1 MTPTGGSTRLRSSL
15 RTGLDV
21 RVVGPLLGNGGP
33 ERWLGISVPGGPPD
47 MRRYATDL
55 RLGQPA
61 DGPRRA
67 IHKSAYVDLGSVS
80 EDEAGMRVEV
90 SWRSASLA
98 PLFPVFSGWL
108 TVRAG
113 ELHLDGRYVPP
124 GGPLGFVADRALMHK
139 AARYTADWLL
149 HELAHAAQPTSTGG
163 ARRSHPPELDPP
175 TSH

>member
-1 MTPTGGSTRLRSSL
+1 
-15 RTGLDV
+15 
-21 RVVGPLLGNGGP
+21 
-33 ERWLGISVPGGPPD
+33 

-55 RLGQPA
+55 RLGQPT
-61 DGPRRA
+61 DGARA
-67 IHKSAYVDLGSVS
+67 AVHKSAYVDLGPVS
-80 EDEAGMRVEV
+80 EEEGGMRVEV

-113 ELHLDGRYVPP
+113 EFHLDGRYVPP

-149 HELAHAAQPTSTGG
+149 HELAEAAQTST
-163 ARRSHPPELDPP
+163 SH
-175 TSH
+175 